1 MTKRND
7 FVHPDPTQESDK
19 LEAGR
24 LLLVQKP
31 KGWTSFDVVREI
43 RELFRIR
50 KIGHAGTLDPM
61 ASGLLI
67 VCTGRMTK
75 EIERLKNLSKE
86 YRGVMELGARTKSF
100 DAETEVYERRPLNG
114 IDEEAVRELFPEFVG
129 ELEQSPPLYSAVKY
143 HGKRLYKYARKGK
156 VIDPPRRHVTVFEFE
171 PLEIRIPP
179 KGGQSGEVEFRIVS
193 SGGTYVRSI
202 VEEFGLRLGCGAYL
216 KELVRTRIGE
226 FRLEDSLTID
236 ELKQLAALE

>member
-1 MTKRND
+1 MTNRNE
-7 FVHPDPTQESDK
+7 FLHPNPTPENYE
-19 LEAGR
+19 LEAGK

-31 KGWTSFDVVREI
+31 KGWTSFDVVQAI

-86 YRGVMELGARTKSF
+86 YRGVMQLGARTKSF
-100 DAETEVYERRPLNG
+100 DEETEVYERRPLNG
-114 IDEEAVRELFPEFVG
+114 VDEEAVRELFPEFVG
-129 ELEQSPPLYSAVKY
+129 EIEQSPPLYSAVKY
-143 HGKRLYKYARKGK
+143 HGKPLYKYARKGK
-156 VIDPPRRHVTVFEFE
+156 VIDAPRRRVRIFEFE
-171 PLEIRIPP
+171 PLDIRIPATE
-179 KGGQSGEVEFRIVS
+179 GQSGEVEFRIVS

-226 FRLEDSLTID
+226 YRLEDSLTIE
-236 ELKQLAALE
+236 ELEQLAVLD